1 MYLKK
6 FDFSR
11 VTVEDVDSYIESM
24 YEETT
29 EAKLKG
35 SISILFLCFHHENME
50 YMLQHNQLMGT
61 ISRTLRDDFKKNLEL
76 SLYLLNVF
84 YAYSNFSQFH
94 PYLLQNQVGDT
105 CMKII
110 EYEVLRYKK
119 RVREFQKLRET
130 FEKEQNNREADL
142 KELQKTYVK
151 EERKLSSTIRKQ
163 EKVLFVAFHILL
175 NMAEDFQIERKMVR
189 IKITGLLVAMIE
201 RNNPDLLFIIL
212 TFLKKLSIFGE
223 NKNEMKEFNIVE
235 KVNRFVP
242 CNNQLLTQL
251 SLRLLFNLSFDPE
264 VRDQMVK
271 ASMIPKM
278 VELLKIPPFRSF
290 LLKILY
296 HLSLDDKAKTNFTY
310 TECIPL
316 VYQLIIHF
324 PDAIVGKELVALAIN
339 LTTNS
344 RNAEMMSGEEG
355 SHLEEL
361 IKRAL
366 KFKDVLLIRVVRNI
380 AQFGPNTNLDIFESY
395 MVDLIRLTQEDS
407 ENTDLLVEVMGT
419 LVYVTTERWAEVLAE
434 TNFIEFLHNNL
445 VNGYAEDDVM
455 LETIMLIGTI
465 CRNDE
470 CAEKIAS
477 SYLIGQ
483 LHSLL
488 GAKQEDD
495 EIVQQILYTYLKMLM
510 FKVTRDIVLHQTQIV
525 SIVLELL
532 NDKNPNIR

>member
-1 MYLKK
+1 M
-6 FDFSR
+6 
-11 VTVEDVDSYIESM
+11 
-24 YEETT
+24 
-29 EAKLKG
+29 
-35 SISILFLCFHHENME
+35 
-50 YMLQHNQLMGT
+50 
-61 ISRTLRDDFKKNLEL
+61 
-76 SLYLLNVF
+76 F

-119 RVREFQKLRET
+119 RVREFQKLCET
-130 FEKEQNNREADL
+130 FEKEQNNRGADL

-163 EKVLFVAFHILL
+163 
-175 NMAEDFQIERKMVR
+175 
-189 IKITGLLVAMIE
+189 
-201 RNNPDLLFIIL
+201 
-212 TFLKKLSIFGE
+212 
-223 NKNEMKEFNIVE
+223 E